1 MLAKLKRLLPISSSQ
16 VNEEIDLIR
25 LAILEVEPINFTI
38 RNEQEKLGI
47 NSGFQKFLNA
57 LDFPIQIVVSTNHI
71 NLDSYINALELR
83 VEELVGKTK
92 KYIFNKHFESY
103 KEHLINTIKD
113 NSVMNRS
120 FFIVIPEKI
129 EIGLEVQIG
138 VIEQQLKALN
148 LKFKRL
154 NDEELTQALTSF
166 FNDVLED
173 SDKLKEVG
181 TEIDK
186 DNYLHYIIAPT
197 YIKNLPEK
205 IIVGKKE
212 CRVVYADGYPRMVE
226 IGFLDKI
233 ITLNGTFD
241 ISIFIEPIS
250 IESMMIML
258 NRELQK
264 QRADL
269 FSAELKS
276 TINPTLEI
284 QYQDTR
290 AVLEN
295 LQKGNEKL
303 FYVSLYINCKAN
315 NQEELDLITKK
326 VEAELNAMLIIP
338 RRAFF
343 RMKAG
348 LKSTIPLAENE
359 LGIRRNITTKAL
371 AAFFPFTSQFLQ
383 LNASGVWMGVNKN
396 DVPIIKDIF
405 KLSNPNGIILA
416 SSGAGKSYWTK
427 LFIIRQLLNSVK
439 TLIVD
444 PQSEYI
450 KLIQTFD
457 GQIVNFSRTS
467 KTVINPLDLLG
478 HDYAEKRL
486 SLMDLFP
493 IMLGDVSEIQKAV
506 LDKTLTLT
514 YERKGITNDPKTW
527 NNEPPILGDLLEELE
542 KLSKKATVIEKET
555 YRSLINR
562 LSMFVDGVFSFF
574 NRQTQIN
581 FDNQLVGFIIGDMP
595 RQAKPVNMFLIL
607 DYVYMKMRKD
617 KERKLLVIDEAWSL
631 LSRAED
637 SEYIFEIVK
646 TCRKFNLGLLLITQD
661 VADLLVSKAS
671 SAILQNSAYKLLMR
685 QEAAVIENVVKTFNL
700 SQTEKEKLL
709 TANVGE
715 GILLM
720 ENEHTEI
727 RSIASK
733 EEHKL
738 ITTNPDEL
746 LKINEEIPIQNE
758 KPKVSIK
765 VDEDK
770 GYYLKKNLNEDEIKF
785 LLDKKYILSSH
796 VPLGG
801 GRQEVYLLKPSSR
814 ESTTHF
820 FLVKAVE
827 EYLLQFTDKIKTFET
842 NNPDIIFEVGK
853 KKIAIEVETGITFDK
868 RKDLLQK
875 KIALLNE
882 KFAEWFFV
890 VSDAPYA
897 YQYENLGKTFTR
909 KNVCKQLRSYFSA
922 DKKSQEI
929 SPRKTE

>member
-1 MLAKLKRLLPISSSQ
+1 MLTKLKSVLPKANQDYNLRRLSI
-16 VNEEIDLIR
+16 I
-25 LAILEVEPINFTI
+25 EVEPINFTI
-38 RNEQEKLGI
+38 RNDKEKQVV

-71 NLDSYINALELR
+71 NLDSYINALEIR
-83 VEELVGKTK
+83 VEEQVKKNK
-92 KYIFNKHFESY
+92 KYILLKHFESY

-113 NSVMNRS
+113 NSVINRN
-120 FFIVIPEKI
+120 FYVVIPEKP
-129 EIGLEVQIG
+129 EIGLNVQLG
-138 VIEQQLKALN
+138 VIEQQLRSLN
-148 LKFKRL
+148 LKFRKL
-154 NDEELTQALTSF
+154 NDEELTQTLASF
-166 FNDVLED
+166 FNDILTD
-173 SDKLKEVG
+173 SDKFKDNIQV
-181 TEIDK
+181 TEE
-186 DNYLHYIIAPT
+186 NYLHYIIAPK
-197 YIKNLPEK
+197 YIKNLPDR
-205 IIVGKKE
+205 IIVGDKQ
-212 CRVVYADGYPRMVE
+212 CRIIYADGYPRSVE

-233 ITLNGTFD
+233 ITLNGIFD
-241 ISIFIEPIS
+241 ISLFIEPIP
-250 IESMMIML
+250 IDSMMVML

-269 FSAELKS
+269 FASELKS
-276 TINPTLEI
+276 SINPTLEI

-303 FYVSLYINCKAN
+303 YYVSFYINCKATT
-315 NQEELDLITKK
+315 QEQLDLITKQ

-338 RRAFF
+338 KKALF

-359 LGIRRNITTKAL
+359 LGMSRNITTKAL
-371 AAFFPFTSQFLQ
+371 AAFYPFTSQFLQ
-383 LNASGVWMGVNKN
+383 LNLSGVWLGVNRN
-396 DVPIIKDIF
+396 NIPIIKDIF
-405 KLSNPNGIILA
+405 KLTNPNGILLA

-427 LFIIRQLLNSVK
+427 LFIIRQLLNGVQVN
-439 TLIVD
+439 IID
-444 PQSEYI
+444 PQSEYV
-450 KLIQTFD
+450 KLIQAFD
-457 GQIVNFSRTS
+457 GQIVNFSRNS

-493 IMLGDVSEIQKAV
+493 IMLGNVSEIQKAV
-506 LDKTLTLT
+506 LDKALTLT
-514 YERKGITNDPKTW
+514 YEKKGITNEPASW
-527 NNEPPILGDLLEELE
+527 NNEPPILGDLLQELE
-542 KLSKKATVIEKET
+542 RQAKNATVIEKET

-574 NRQTQIN
+574 NRQTQLN

-607 DYVYMKMRKD
+607 DYVYMKMRKN
-617 KERKLLVIDEAWSL
+617 KERKLLIVDEAWSL

-637 SEYIFEIVK
+637 SEYILEIVK

-661 VADLLVSKAS
+661 VADLLMSRAAN
-671 SAILQNSAYKLLMR
+671 AILQNSAYKLLMR
-685 QEAAVIENVVKTFNL
+685 QEAAVIENVIKTFSL
-700 SQTEKEKLL
+700 SQTEVDKLL
-709 TANVGE
+709 SASVGE

-733 EEHKL
+733 EEHIL
-738 ITTNPDEL
+738 ITTNADEL
-746 LKINEEIPIQNE
+746 LKLNEDVPKQEA
-758 KPKVSIK
+758 KPKVIIK

-770 GYYLKKNLNEDEIKF
+770 GFYAKKNLNEDEIKF
-785 LLDKKYILSSH
+785 LLGKKYVLSSH

-820 FLVKAVE
+820 FLVKAIE
-827 EYLLQFTDKIKTFET
+827 EYLLQFTDKVKTFEA
-842 NNPDIIFEVGK
+842 NNPDIIFEIGK

-875 KIALLNE
+875 KISLLNE